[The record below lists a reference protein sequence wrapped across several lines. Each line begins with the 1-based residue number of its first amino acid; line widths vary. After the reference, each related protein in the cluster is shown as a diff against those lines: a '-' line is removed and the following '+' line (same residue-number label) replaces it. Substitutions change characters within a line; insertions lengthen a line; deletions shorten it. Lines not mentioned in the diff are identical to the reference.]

1 MADFVPG
8 KFDCLITDLSMP
20 GYSGLDLLR
29 RLRSLGSPIPVIIV
43 TADTSSATRSRA
55 AQEGANAYFTKPV
68 CSNELLRELQVVMNP
83 AATPPGNRPGTPSDG

>member
-29 RLRSLGSPIPVIIV
+29 RLRSIGSSIPVIIV
-43 TADTSSATRSRA
+43 TADASSATRSRA
-55 AQEGANAYFTKPV
+55 AQEGAHAYFTKPV
-68 CSNELLRELQVVMNP
+68 CSNELLRELQVVLDRTSDS
-83 AATPPGNRPGTPSDG
+83 ARGRPETRSDG